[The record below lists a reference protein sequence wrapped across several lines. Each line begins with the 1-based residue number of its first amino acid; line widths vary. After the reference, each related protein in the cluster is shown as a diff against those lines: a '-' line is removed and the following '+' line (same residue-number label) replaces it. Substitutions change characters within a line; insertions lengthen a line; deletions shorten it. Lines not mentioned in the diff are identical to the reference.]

1 MKRRS
6 YSADFKAKVAMEAVK
21 GLQTANEIASKF
33 EVHPGQVAQ
42 WKRELIDN
50 VGDIFARKNA
60 KKPPDS
66 NETDSKLFEQ
76 IGRMKVEIDWLKKKS
91 EQLGIL

>member
-1 MKRRS
+1 VKRRS